1 MSAMAGSIVKPL
13 SAAEDNTISGLLME
27 YPIVSNATEEDIWV
41 AISAVL
47 AHTMPICL
55 ALPTHG
61 VCRWVLASVRVS
73 L

>member
-1 MSAMAGSIVKPL
+1 MPAMGGSIVKPL

-27 YPIVSNATEEDIWV
+27 YQIVSNATEEFIWA

-47 AHTMPICL
+47 AHSMPTCL
-55 ALPTHG
+55 ALLTHA